1 MATKR
6 KYQRLAPTTWA
17 KICAEWQIGDVTRS
31 ELSDRFG
38 VNTRTLQ
45 AHFAKHAVVKGAKAA
60 ELASAVKEEL
70 FKLEL
75 DDKDDLT
82 QRAKETR
89 ESAYRNAVT
98 VETLIMAQLELAQK
112 DPAQAFK
119 AAGAVKLLSLAA
131 AGLERLHNLKWTAL
145 GMNKDSVISDD
156 LPQLIF
162 QDLTEQEIK
171 EIQQGQ
177 GHDEN
182 DPDDPAP
189 TESEPAVE
197 AMQEHDP
204 WDDEDDDVI
213 VEGEGALVKKTEPL
227 TTADGC
233 RYVRDASIVPT
244 SRVLS

>member
-1 MATKR
+1 MKTKR
-6 KYQRLAPTTWA
+6 KYQRLAPSTWA
-17 KICAEWQIGDVTRS
+17 KICGEWEIGDATLP
-31 ELSDRFG
+31 ELADRFG

-45 AHFAKHAVVKGAKAA
+45 AHFAKHAVAKGAKAA
-60 ELASAVKEEL
+60 ELASAVKEGL

-75 DDKDDLT
+75 GDKDDLT

-98 VETLIMAQLELAQK
+98 VEALIMAQLELAQK
-112 DPAQAFK
+112 DPSQAFK

-156 LPQLIF
+156 LPKLII

-171 EIQQGQ
+171 EMQQ
-177 GHDEN
+177 GHDEDDLD
-182 DPDDPAP
+182 DPDP
-189 TESEPAVE
+189 TEPEPTVE
-197 AMQEHDP
+197 AAQERDP

-213 VEGEGALVKKTEPL
+213 TEGEGDLVKKPEPL

-233 RYVRDASIVPT
+233 RYVRDALIVPT